1 MTDFTQPANPKAALK
16 EHRSAKSRSSTSA
29 GGDLFAFPL
38 SPAQEK
44 MWQADRALPGNP
56 SYNAS
61 FRWKLEGPLDTQILE
76 RSFNEI
82 VRRHEILRA
91 TFSRN
96 GGTPVQ
102 LIAPSAHLRIDVRDL
117 RPLAPEKRESEMDRL
132 SAEEARRSVD
142 IEKGPLIRV
151 GLLRMEDQHH
161 ILMLTIHHLV
171 CDGWSIG
178 LIMEELQKIYAAFAE
193 GHDSPL
199 PELGIQYPDY
209 VVWQR
214 ERIASAEVERQLG
227 YWKEKFANYK
237 RFEVLADFPRAAQRT
252 TNSAIASMLLP
263 RELTETLKEFSNKQ
277 GGTLFITSLA
287 VCLAL
292 LRRYSGET
300 DIAVGSPLAGRNR
313 ADLESLVGLF
323 VNHVVFRSDVSGDPS
338 FPEFAAK
345 VRDTVWEA
353 FANQDVPFENV
364 VKAVRSGQESQNE
377 PFYFVNFICQREY
390 ARAAT
395 FVFEFAGIRMSTM
408 PSKSQ
413 GALYDLNFFMVEREV
428 GWRLS
433 LEYNTDIYSEGTAQ
447 QMLAHF
453 RELLDG
459 VAAKP
464 DRRLSEFPL
473 SGNAQLP
480 RKEQPIVAPP
490 SGSAVLAETKTG
502 PSLGPAAVEI
512 FAMPA
517 SPPQKR
523 FWLLEKLAPGNRAF
537 YMPACVRLNG
547 SISQPILEKAFQVLI
562 DRHETLRTTF
572 EEMKNE
578 LMQVI
583 TSSRE
588 FSLRSSSLE
597 DIPQAQRELQLTE
610 LIRQEAGE
618 PFDLS
623 RGPLL
628 RARLF
633 RLDAREHVLV
643 VTIHHILADGWS
655 QSIIQRDLWTA
666 YEALAHGQ
674 EPSLPPL
681 AIQYSDFTAWQ
692 KDWLLSPESQKHME
706 FWTKQLTPPLPVL
719 DFPADRPPQNRPASH
734 GAMETLL
741 LPQELT
747 SALKSLGQ
755 SQEVTMFTLMLACF
769 GVLLSRYTNEE
780 DVLIGSPVANRRPE
794 TEPLIG
800 PFAGP
805 VCLRLNLAGNPT
817 LREMLSRVREVTLDA
832 MTYAELPFEV
842 LVDKIKVRSV
852 HGRNPLFQFYFIY
865 QTAFLQTRE
874 LGDLTI
880 SPMPTFSLGTPFE
893 LQLALIERS
902 EGVRAQLEYN
912 PDLFDSSTIRAV
924 LDYYVEILRSFVSSI
939 EKRVAHIPPPAR
951 TTSSVHVLPAAGSH
965 SQFVAPHDST
975 ELQLLLIWERL
986 LERLEIGVRD
996 NFFDLGGQSLLAAH
1010 LVSEVEKAFGRKID
1024 LSTLLTAPTI
1034 EQMARHLRSKEATEH
1049 SSLVP
1054 IRPSGSKPPLFCV
1067 HGGGGHVLRF
1077 RAMAARLDP
1086 DQPFYGLRSPE
1097 VDGAVKKVTVEELA
1111 AGYIRDIRSLQ
1122 SHGPYNLSGASFGG
1136 LVAYEMATQL
1146 VAQGEQVGVVA
1157 LFDTGN
1163 PAYYRDLSFS
1173 QSMRFR
1179 ASYLLERI
1187 ERYGKRLLHGETWQL
1202 VRDLGHSFY
1211 IRASGFAWNV
1221 FQKLYSVRQR
1231 PMPGALRDNVMMFSS
1246 VAQAYSPKP
1255 YPGRVT
1261 LFRAAGRTAEY
1272 GSDPA
1277 LGWEEVV
1284 RGEIKIITVP
1294 GDHMTILEEPHVW
1307 NLVEQLSACLEEI
1320 RTTAPPKAR

>member
-1 MTDFTQPANPKAALK
+1 MTDFTQPANPEAALK
-16 EHRSAKSRSSTSA
+16 ERRSAKSRTSTSA
-29 GGDLFAFPL
+29 DSDLFAFPL

-44 MWQADRALPGNP
+44 MWLADRAQPGNP

-61 FRWKLEGPLDTQILE
+61 FRWRLDGPLDPGILE
-76 RSFNEI
+76 RTFNEI

-96 GGTPVQ
+96 GRDPVQ
-102 LIAPSAHLRIDVRDL
+102 LIAPSAHLRVETRDL
-117 RPLAPEKRESEMDRL
+117 RLLPAEQREPEMDRL
-132 SAEEARRSVD
+132 SAEEARRYFD

-151 GLLRMEDQHH
+151 GLLRMEDQRY
-161 ILMLTIHHLV
+161 ILMLTIHQLV

-178 LIMEELQKIYAAFAE
+178 LIMEEVQNIYAAFAE
-193 GHDSPL
+193 GHGSSL
-199 PELGIQYPDY
+199 PDLAIQYPDY

-214 ERIASAEVERQLG
+214 ERLATSEIEQQLS
-227 YWKEKFANYK
+227 YWKTKFAGYK
-237 RFEVLADFPRAAQRT
+237 RLEVAADFPHPTRRS
-252 TNSAIASMLLP
+252 TNSAIVSMMLP
-263 RELTETLKEFSNKQ
+263 RELTEALKEFSNEQ
-277 GGTLFITSLA
+277 GGTLFVTSLA
-287 VCLAL
+287 TCLAL

-300 DIAVGSPLAGRNR
+300 DVAVGSPLAGRNR
-313 ADLESLVGLF
+313 TDLEGLVGLF
-323 VNHVVFRSDVSGDPS
+323 VNHVVFRLDVAGDPS

-353 FANQDVPFENV
+353 FVNQDVPFENV
-364 VKAVRSGQESQNE
+364 VKAVNSSKESQAE
-377 PFYFVNFICQREY
+377 PFYLVNFICQREY

-413 GALYDLNFFMVEREV
+413 GALYDLNFFMVEREA

-433 LEYNTDIYSEGTAQ
+433 LEYNTDIYSERTAQ
-447 QMLAHF
+447 QMLGHF
-453 RELLDG
+453 RELLEG
-459 VAAKP
+459 VAANP
-464 DRRLSEFPL
+464 DRRLSEFSL

-480 RKEQPIVAPP
+480 KKEPANLALP
-490 SGSAVLAETKTG
+490 SGSST
-502 PSLGPAAVEI
+502 PSEAQTSSSRSSVAVEI
-512 FAMPA
+512 YAMPA

-523 FWLLEKLAPGNRAF
+523 FWLLEKLTPGNRAF
-537 YMPACVRLNG
+537 YMPACVRLTG
-547 SISQPILEKAFQVLI
+547 PISQSILEKAFCVLI

-572 EEMKNE
+572 EEMRNE

-588 FSLRSSSLE
+588 FSLRSGSLE
-597 DIPQAQRELQLTE
+597 DIPEPDREAQLAE
-610 LIRQEAGE
+610 LIRREAGE

-623 RGPLL
+623 RGPLF

-633 RLDAREHVLV
+633 RLDPRAHVLV
-643 VTIHHILADGWS
+643 VTTHHILADGWS
-655 QSIIQRDLWTA
+655 QSIIQRDLWIA
-666 YEALAHGQ
+666 YEAIAHGQ

-692 KDWLLSPESQKHME
+692 KEWLLSPEAQGQLE
-706 FWTKQLTPPLPVL
+706 FWTKRLTAPLPVL
-719 DFPADRPPQNRPASH
+719 DFPVDRPPQNRPASR

-741 LPQELT
+741 LPKDLT
-747 SALKSLGQ
+747 SALKSLSQ
-755 SQEVTMFTLMLACF
+755 SQEVTMFMLMLACF
-769 GVLLSRYTNEE
+769 GVLLFRYTNEE

-794 TEPLIG
+794 TEPLVG

-805 VCLRLNLAGNPT
+805 ICLRLNLSDNPT
-817 LREMLSRVREVTLDA
+817 LLEFLNCVREVTLDA
-832 MTYAELPFEV
+832 MSHADLPFEV
-842 LVDKIKVRSV
+842 LVDKVKAHSVR
-852 HGRNPLFQFYFIY
+852 GRNPLFQFYFIY
-865 QTAFLQTRE
+865 QTAFLQSRE
-874 LGDLTI
+874 VGDLTI

-893 LQLALIERS
+893 LQLAVIERS

-912 PDLFDSSTIRAV
+912 PDLFDSSTIQAV
-924 LDYYVEILRSFVSSI
+924 LDYYIEVTRSFVSSV
-939 EKRVAHIPPPAR
+939 EKHIKDVPPPPR
-951 TTSSVHVLPAAGSH
+951 GTSGAYLLPVAGPH
-965 SQFVAPHDST
+965 NQFVAPHDST

-986 LERLEIGVRD
+986 LDRLEIGVRD
-996 NFFDLGGQSLLAAH
+996 NFFELGAHSLLAAQ

-1034 EQMARHLRSKEATEH
+1034 EQLARHLRSKEATEH

-1077 RAMAARLDP
+1077 RAMAGRLDA

-1111 AGYIRDIRSLQ
+1111 VGYIRDIRSLQ

-1179 ASYLLERI
+1179 ASYLLERFQ
-1187 ERYGKRLLHGETWQL
+1187 RYGKRLLHGELWQL
-1202 VRDLGHSFY
+1202 TRDLGRSLY
-1211 IRASGFAWNV
+1211 NRSSGFAWNV
-1221 FQKLYSVRQR
+1221 FQKLYSVRRR
-1231 PMPGALRDNVMMFSS
+1231 PMPSALRDNVMMFSS
-1246 VAQAYSPKP
+1246 VAQAYTPKP

-1307 NLVEQLSACLEEI
+1307 NLVEQLSACLEESSAA
-1320 RTTAPPKAR
+1320 APPKKR